1 MKKSFAPRLSTMIAA
16 IGVALALS
24 ASGQAQD
31 LKVWV
36 ADKPDYR
43 DVAAMSAQRE
53 R

>member
-1 MKKSFAPRLSTMIAA
+1 MLMKKSFAPRLSIAA